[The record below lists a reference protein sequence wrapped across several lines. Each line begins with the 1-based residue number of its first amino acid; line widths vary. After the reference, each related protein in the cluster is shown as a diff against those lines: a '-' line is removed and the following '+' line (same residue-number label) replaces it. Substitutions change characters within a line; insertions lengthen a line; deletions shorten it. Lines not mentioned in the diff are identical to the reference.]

1 MLEAASLA
9 DFAEQAQASGMVYW
23 MGTCCYDCTQ
33 ALYKRKREQYPSH
46 YGDKRT
52 AKYMQDISQGRKC
65 ADCIGLIKGAVWSS
79 FGATESRYASGG
91 CPDRGADGMLAYCKS
106 KSAAWGGIDTLPER
120 RGLFLHKTGHCGVYI
135 GDGWAIEA
143 KSFAA
148 GVVKT
153 RVEGRGW
160 ESWAQLPFLQYPDT
174 PAQEEPE
181 EGPKTAWTGIV
192 KTKTG
197 GGINLWDTP
206 LKTVSVKRVLEGE
219 RVAVLSDERSG
230 FVLARY
236 DGVAGY
242 ADVQYLYDAAA
253 AENPEPA
260 GDINVFVPHL
270 TRTQADELLAKHA
283 GAYELPPIGVEI
295 RG

>member
-79 FGATESRYASGG
+79 FGATESRYASNG

-106 KSAAWGGIDTLPER
+106 KNAAWGGIDTLPER
-120 RGLFLHKTGHCGVYI
+120 RGLFLHKIGHCGVYI

-143 KSFAA
+143 KGFAD
-148 GVVKT
+148 GVVRT

-160 ESWAQLPFLQYPDT
+160 TEWAELPFLRYDR
-174 PAQEEPE
+174 AAEDEETAPV
-181 EGPKTAWTGIV
+181 KTQWRGKV

-197 GGINLWDTP
+197 GGVSLWHSPRKDVALLHIPESTIVP
-206 LKTVSVKRVLEGE
+206 VLE
-219 RVAVLSDERSG
+219 
-230 FVLARY
+230 
-236 DGVAGY
+236 
-242 ADVQYLYDAAA
+242 
-253 AENPEPA
+253 
-260 GDINVFVPHL
+260 
-270 TRTQADELLAKHA
+270 TRQNAMLLAKYGGMTGYIDGQYLIDVDEGVTTTGDVNIVVPGLTRDEA
-283 GAYELPPIGVEI
+283 DALLSIYTRAYELPPVGLTV